1 MPFGDA
7 VLSTLDTCIGVEIC
21 EELWNPARLCFR
33 VVVRWMAWLIEG
45 SFPIV
50 VAMLKW
56 RSTEWK
62 SFQTAAEVIT
72 SCARLTSELTSLRLR
87 RWKFVDGYAIML
99 LYRYMEFNTNHK
111 HHHVPLQNG
120 GVYMFSNVHGCDG
133 ERTYYDGCS
142 SVAVNGDFVVQGAQF
157 TIKDVVCSA

>member
-1 MPFGDA
+1 MA
-7 VLSTLDTCIGVEIC
+7 LDGVEIISNSSGSHH
-21 EELWNPARLCFR
+21 ELRKAYVR
-33 VVVRWMAWLIEG
+33 VDLIKTATMKVCRWLSHNA
-45 SFPIV
+45 IV
-50 VAMLKW
+50 
-56 RSTEWK
+56 
-62 SFQTAAEVIT
+62 
-72 SCARLTSELTSLRLR
+72 SLH
-87 RWKFVDGYAIML
+87 G
-99 LYRYMEFNTNHK
+99 NTNHK